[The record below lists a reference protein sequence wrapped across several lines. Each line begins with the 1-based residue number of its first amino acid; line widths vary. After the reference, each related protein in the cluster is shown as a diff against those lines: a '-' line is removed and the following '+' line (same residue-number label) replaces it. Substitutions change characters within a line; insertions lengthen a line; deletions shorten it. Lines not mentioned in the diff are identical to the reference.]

1 MGGLDPLKIYV
12 AAASKLRQIQGRLSG
27 PCRPHT
33 REMGSLQASV
43 MYYDPFNKL
52 KYPHFL
58 LVTLTP
64 RMGMMQ
70 PRPNYG
76 KLGMASLG
84 HEACIP
90 VISYHLIMPRNFDGF
105 FNLRHFY
112 VFWLYMGGLDPLKI
126 YVAAASKLR
135 QI

>member
-1 MGGLDPLKIYV
+1 
-12 AAASKLRQIQGRLSG
+12 
-27 PCRPHT
+27 
-33 REMGSLQASV
+33 

-105 FNLRHFY
+105 FNLHHFY